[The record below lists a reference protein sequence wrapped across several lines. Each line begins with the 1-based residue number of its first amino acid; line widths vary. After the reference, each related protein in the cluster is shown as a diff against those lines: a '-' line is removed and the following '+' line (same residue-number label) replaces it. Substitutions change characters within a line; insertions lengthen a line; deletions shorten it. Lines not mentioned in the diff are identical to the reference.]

1 MCVPFVEGH
10 LCDHRCQNNNPLCTA
25 ATKPYH
31 EMHGP
36 LYSQDPEKNPAFH
49 DFNYGKPE
57 GRREVELG
65 G

>member
-25 ATKPYH
+25 ATKPHH

-49 DFNYGKPE
+49 DFNYGKP
-57 GRREVELG
+57 
-65 G
+65 